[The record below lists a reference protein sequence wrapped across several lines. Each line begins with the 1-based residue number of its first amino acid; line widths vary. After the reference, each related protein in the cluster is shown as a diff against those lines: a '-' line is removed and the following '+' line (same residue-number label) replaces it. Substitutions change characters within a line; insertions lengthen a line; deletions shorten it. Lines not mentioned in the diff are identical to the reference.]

1 MKQLRWTSKWGM
13 KTIVLGLCFLLT
25 ALPALGQSRPYSDVP
40 DWAYQAVKKLVDNGY
55 LELYEDGTFQGNN
68 PVDRYTLALVVAK
81 LLTSLGEGGIRGGQE
96 DVALLRKLSNEFQNE
111 LVLLT
116 LKNKELEAR
125 LVQIEQGKLIL
136 AEDQTKNTSSLQLLS
151 AEAKGLRSE
160 IVGLRSQ
167 VAELLQEKNRLEVQ
181 LYNLEKNQEKQKDKI
196 ESLQAEL
203 AQEKKTNRFLLL
215 FVALI
220 GVAGVFLPAQ

>member
-1 MKQLRWTSKWGM
+1 V
-13 KTIVLGLCFLLT
+13 KTVILGLCFLLI
-25 ALPALGQSRPYSDVP
+25 AGPAFGQSRPYSDVP
-40 DWAYQAVKKLVDNGY
+40 EWAYQAVKKLVDNGY

-81 LLTSLGEGGIRGGQE
+81 ILTNFGEGPVRGGQE

-136 AEDQTKNTSSLQLLS
+136 AEDQTKNTTGLQMLS
-151 AEAKGLRSE
+151 EEAKALRAE
-160 IVGLRSQ
+160 IVSLRSQ
-167 VAELLQEKNRLEVQ
+167 VAELLKEKNRLEAQ
-181 LYNLEKNQEKQKDKI
+181 LFTLEKNQEKQKDALD
-196 ESLQAEL
+196 SLKAEL

-215 FVALI
+215 FAVLI
-220 GVAGVFLPAQ
+220 GAAGIFLPAQ